1 MTIRRGH
8 WLHAFGVAALL
19 HFGLAA
25 AVFWEW
31 PDPGAVAVGM
41 GGIEVALGPAGGA
54 AGGAGTPQQEQPEAP
69 PAEEPAAVP
78 EAAPAVAEPPTEV
91 AAVKPVEPVE
101 PEPVEKAQPEPE
113 PEPVAVTEPEPPPPE
128 PEPPVDPPPEPVA
141 VAEPIPEPAP
151 APVAE
156 SPQEPTPRP
165 AASAD
170 APGPVATTA
179 PDPGSEG
186 TGTQGSRAQDIGSGD
201 DSSGGGLA
209 GAQADY
215 AAILQAWLERH
226 KEYPRRAQR
235 RRQEG
240 TALLYFVMDREGHV
254 LDYRIEESSGFGL
267 LDREVK
273 RMIERAQPLPRMPEE
288 MQQARLELMVPVQFF
303 LR

>member
-1 MTIRRGH
+1 VNIRRGH
-8 WLHAFGVAALL
+8 WLPAFGVAALL

-31 PDPGAVAVGM
+31 SDPGAVAVGM

-54 AGGAGTPQQEQPEAP
+54 GTPQEEQPEAP
-69 PAEEPAAVP
+69 PVEEPAAVP
-78 EAAPAVAEPPTEV
+78 EATPAVAEPPPEV
-91 AAVKPVEPVE
+91 AAVEPVEPLEPVE
-101 PEPVEKAQPEPE
+101 PEPVEEPLPEPE
-113 PEPVAVTEPEPPPPE
+113 PEPVAVTEPEPPQPK
-128 PEPPVDPPPEPVA
+128 PPVEPPPEAVA

-156 SPQEPTPRP
+156 PPPEAAPRP
-165 AASAD
+165 AASRE

-186 TGTQGSRAQDIGSGD
+186 TGTQGSRAQGTGSGD
-201 DSSGGGLA
+201 DSSGGGMP

-240 TALLYFVMDREGHV
+240 TALLYFVMDRDGHV

-267 LDREVK
+267 LDREVE